1 MRNKVCHIAPKDK
14 VEDIDFQ
21 TFCSETITCFK
32 NLDLSTSALEAIAK
46 EQSFDTN
53 EVVRMRA
60 ELAREE
66 MTISEYEQYFC
77 QKLSS
82 LRKDFNPRP
91 YLGKLKGLGIP
102 SEREVENIKKQM
114 KRQVKLA
121 MVIDSVVY
129 KGTEAVALAFLN
141 FLSETDPEI
150 ASSFMNF
157 LAPSKQMEEICNYAP
172 KKIHRA
178 TVKYPKLYK
187 SVM

>member
-1 MRNKVCHIAPKDK
+1 
-14 VEDIDFQ
+14 
-21 TFCSETITCFK
+21 
-32 NLDLSTSALEAIAK
+32 
-46 EQSFDTN
+46 
-53 EVVRMRA
+53 
-60 ELAREE
+60 

-150 ASSFMNF
+150 ASSFMDF